1 MAVRLTKGQKV
12 NLRKDNPN
20 LKRVLVGLGWD
31 PVGSFVPVQKQE
43 SGETGFLGKLKT
55 FFGIT
60 SESPQTEYQQLGEDI
75 DVDSSVICIN
85 RKNVHKQTV
94 YFHNLRAYDG
104 AIIHYGDNLTGEGE
118 EGGDDEQIEIKLDR
132 IPEKIQTLSI
142 IINIYQAY
150 SRHQTFEQI
159 SNCFVHVTDMDSG
172 KELVRYDI
180 DGEFS
185 GMTGIFVAELER
197 SDTDWH
203 FTAIGEGVK
212 VADISE
218 MVRMKCSVE

>member
-31 PVGSFVPVQKQE
+31 PVECFVPVQKQQSE
-43 SGETGFLGKLKT
+43 GSGFFGKLKT
-55 FFGIT
+55 FFGLT
-60 SESPQTEYQQLGEDI
+60 SELPQPEYQRSGANI

-85 RKNVHKQTV
+85 KKNIHKQTV
-94 YFHNLRAYDG
+94 YFGNLRAYDK
-104 AIIHYGDNLTGEGE
+104 AIVHYGDNLTGEGE
-118 EGGDDEQIEIKLDR
+118 AGGDDEQIEIKLDR

-142 IINIYQAY
+142 IINIYRAY

-185 GMTGIFVAELER
+185 GMTGIFVADLER
-197 SDTDWH
+197 SGTDWH
-203 FTAIGEGVK
+203 FTAIGEGVR
-212 VADISE
+212 VADIDE
-218 MVRMKCSVE
+218 MVRMKCKVE